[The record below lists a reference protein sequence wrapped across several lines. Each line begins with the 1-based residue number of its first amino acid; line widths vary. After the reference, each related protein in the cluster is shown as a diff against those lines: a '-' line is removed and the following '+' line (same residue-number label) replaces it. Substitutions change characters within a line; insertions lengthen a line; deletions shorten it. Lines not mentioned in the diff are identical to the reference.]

1 MAGECDDRM
10 VMVMRKAILF
20 ALVAMMMAGCEKVIA
35 EYDDEDNGASAGD
48 RDGNVVL
55 VVRAGTV
62 STRAETVALSD
73 VCGRLNVAVFDHDG
87 KKVKTVSQVVSD
99 AGFGTVSVSL
109 ADGDYQVVAVGH
121 NGTGNAT
128 ITSPDKVTFSN
139 NKVTDT
145 FCYYGDVS
153 VTGNHQEFDIRL
165 DRAVAMVRLKVDGE
179 TAKRNDVAQLK
190 FYYIGGSSTLSPR
203 EGFGCVNS
211 KQTEYRAWQDDGVYD
226 VYTLPHSRED
236 VITKMT
242 VTAIDAGDNEIGE
255 CLIENVPVVVNK
267 VTNCTG
273 DLFGSGTGGVNIG
286 IAVDAEWDGEIDY
299 RF

>member
-10 VMVMRKAILF
+10 VMAMRKAILL
-20 ALVAMMMAGCEKVIA
+20 ALVAVMMTGCEKVIA
-35 EYDDEDNGASAGD
+35 EYDGD
-48 RDGNVVL
+48 DGQGYGGDKDGNVVM
-55 VVRAGTV
+55 RISAGAT
-62 STRAETVALSD
+62 TRASALSD
-73 VCGRLNVAVFDHDG
+73 VCGRLNVAVFDADG
-87 KKVKTVSQVVSD
+87 RKVKTVSQVVSD

-109 ADGDYQVVAVGH
+109 ADGDYQVVAIGH

-128 ITSPDKVTFSN
+128 ITSPEKVTFAN

-153 VTGNHQEFDIRL
+153 VTGSRQEFDISLERS
-165 DRAVAMVRLKVDGE
+165 VAMVRLKVDGE

-190 FYYIGGSSTLSPR
+190 FYYVGGSSTLSPR

-211 KQTEYRAWQDDGVYD
+211 KQTEYRAWSDDGVYE

-242 VTAIDAGDNEIGE
+242 VTAMDAGDNEIGE
-255 CLIENVPVVVNK
+255 CVIEDVPVVVNK

-273 DLFGSGTGGVNIG
+273 DLFGNGTNGVNIG
-286 IAVDAEWDGEIDY
+286 IAVDAEWDGEIEY

>member
-1 MAGECDDRM
+1 
-10 VMVMRKAILF
+10 MRKAILF
-20 ALVAMMMAGCEKVIA
+20 ALVAMMMTGCEKVIA
-35 EYDDEDNGASAGD
+35 EYEGDDGQGYGGD
-48 RDGNVVL
+48 KDGNVVM
-55 VVRAGTV
+55 RISAGAT
-62 STRAETVALSD
+62 TRASALSD
-73 VCGRLNVAVFDHDG
+73 VCGRLNVAVFDADG
-87 KKVKTVSQVVSD
+87 RKVKTVSQVVSD

-109 ADGDYQVVAVGH
+109 SDGDYQVVAIGH

-128 ITSPDKVTFSN
+128 ITSPEKVTFAS

-145 FCYYGDVS
+145 FCYYGDVG
-153 VTGNHQEFDIRL
+153 VTGNHQEYDLRL
-165 DRAVAMVRLKVDGE
+165 ERAVAMVRLKVDGE

-190 FYYIGGSSTLSPR
+190 FYYVGGSSTLSPR

-211 KQTEYRAWQDDGVYD
+211 KQTEYRAWSDDGVYE

-273 DLFGSGTGGVNIG
+273 DLFGGGTGGVNIG
-286 IAVDAEWDGEIDY
+286 ISVDAEWDGEIEY

>member
-10 VMVMRKAILF
+10 VSVMRKAILF
-20 ALVAMMMAGCEKVIA
+20 ALVAVIMAGCEKVIA
-35 EYDDEDNGASAGD
+35 EYDSDDGQVYGGD
-48 RDGNVVL
+48 KDGNVVM
-55 VVRAGTV
+55 RISAGVT
-62 STRAETVALSD
+62 TRASALSD

-109 ADGDYQVVAVGH
+109 ADGYYQVVAVGH

-128 ITSPDKVTFSN
+128 ITSPEKVTFAN

-153 VTGNHQEFDIRL
+153 VTGNKEFDIRL
-165 DRAVAMVRLKVDGE
+165 ERAVAMVRLKVDGE

-190 FYYIGGSSTLSPR
+190 FYYVGGSSTLSPR

-211 KQTEYRAWQDDGVYD
+211 KQTEYRAWSDDGVYE

-255 CLIENVPVVVNK
+255 CVIEDVPVVVNK

-273 DLFGSGTGGVNIG
+273 DLFGSGTCSVNIG
-286 IAVDAEWDGEIDY
+286 IAVDAEWDGEIEY